1 MKQLPENL
9 LHEGYILIPKALLKR
24 QINDKAPG
32 ELEALLQVLIHANYS
47 ETTYK
52 IQQIDIVCQRGESV
66 ISQQQLLILR
76 IHTGANSSNG
86 ADPKPSASF
95 KKSRKRALSR
105 SSRTRKESSTFIS
118 TTMISGP
125 AASLRKPAK
134 KKRKKNPKC
143 STFSGINIMKRCKNP
158 NSTSPVPAANGTS
171 SPKRNNRQPSTTSR
185 KSTTTPTTH
194 VSSPLPPP
202 T

>member
-66 ISQQQLLILR
+66 ISQQ
-76 IHTGANSSNG
+76 HW
-86 ADPKPSASF
+86 
-95 KKSRKRALSR
+95 SRLFQWSR
-105 SSRTRKESSTFIS
+105 SKTLRFFQKIQEEGIIKIIPHQKGIFHIHINNYDFWTGCISPEAPEQLIGGSRSL
-118 TTMISGP
+118 SGH
-125 AASLRKPAK
+125 LW
-134 KKRKKNPKC
+134 
-143 STFSGINIMKRCKNP
+143 
-158 NSTSPVPAANGTS
+158 
-171 SPKRNNRQPSTTSR
+171 
-185 KSTTTPTTH
+185 
-194 VSSPLPPP
+194 
-202 T
+202 

>member
-1 MKQLPENL
+1 MKQLPNNL

-66 ISQQQLLILR
+66 ISQQHWSRLFQWSRSKTLR
-76 IHTGANSSNG
+76 FFQKIQEEV
-86 ADPKPSASF
+86 
-95 KKSRKRALSR
+95 SR
-105 SSRTRKESSTFIS
+105 SSRTRKESSTSIS

-134 KKRKKNPKC
+134 KKRKKNLKC

-171 SPKRNNRQPSTTSR
+171 SPKRNSRQPSTTSR

>member
-1 MKQLPENL
+1 MKQLPNNL

-66 ISQQQLLILR
+66 ISQQ
-76 IHTGANSSNG
+76 HW
-86 ADPKPSASF
+86 
-95 KKSRKRALSR
+95 SRLFQWSR
-105 SSRTRKESSTFIS
+105 SKTLRFFQKIQEEGIIKIIPHQKGIFHIHINNYDFWTGCIS
-118 TTMISGP
+118 P
-125 AASLRKPAK
+125 EAREEK
-134 KKRKKNPKC
+134 KKEKSEVFDVFWDKYHETMQKPKQYVARARREWD
-143 STFSGINIMKRCKNP
+143 S
-158 NSTSPVPAANGTS
+158 
-171 SPKRNNRQPSTTSR
+171 RQPSTTSR

>member
-1 MKQLPENL
+1 MKQLPNNL

-47 ETTYK
+47 ERTRFSRSTSYANA
-52 IQQIDIVCQRGESV
+52 ENPS
-66 ISQQQLLILR
+66 SASN
-76 IHTGANSSNG
+76 TGANSSNG

-95 KKSRKRALSR
+95 KRSRKRALSR

>member
-1 MKQLPENL
+1 MKQLPNNL

-66 ISQQQLLILR
+66 ISQQHWSQL
-76 IHTGANSSNG
+76 
-86 ADPKPSASF
+86 F
-95 KKSRKRALSR
+95 QWSR
-105 SSRTRKESSTFIS
+105 SKTLRFFQKIQEEGIIKIIRTRKESSTFIS

>member
-9 LHEGYILIPKALLKR
+9 LHEGYILIPKTLLKR

-66 ISQQQLLILR
+66 ISQQHWSQLFQWSRSKTLR
-76 IHTGANSSNG
+76 
-86 ADPKPSASF
+86 F
-95 KKSRKRALSR
+95 FQKSRKRALSR
-105 SSRTRKESSTFIS
+105 SSRTKKESSTFIS

-134 KKRKKNPKC
+134 KKERKIR
-143 STFSGINIMKRCKNP
+143 SVRRFLG
-158 NSTSPVPAANGTS
+158 
-171 SPKRNNRQPSTTSR
+171 
-185 KSTTTPTTH
+185 
-194 VSSPLPPP
+194 
-202 T
+202 

>member
-1 MKQLPENL
+1 MKQLPNNL

-52 IQQIDIVCQRGESV
+52 IPSAA
-66 ISQQQLLILR
+66 SN
-76 IHTGANSSNG
+76 TGANSSNG

-95 KKSRKRALSR
+95 KRSRKRALSR

>member
-1 MKQLPENL
+1 MKQLPNNL

-66 ISQQQLLILR
+66 ISQQ
-76 IHTGANSSNG
+76 HW
-86 ADPKPSASF
+86 
-95 KKSRKRALSR
+95 SRLFQWSR
-105 SSRTRKESSTFIS
+105 SKTLRFFQKIQEEGIIKIIPHQKGIFHIHINNYDFWTGCIS
-118 TTMISGP
+118 P
-125 AASLRKPAK
+125 EAREEK
-134 KKRKKNPKC
+134 KKEKSEVFDVFWDKYHE
-143 STFSGINIMKRCKNP
+143 TMQNP

-171 SPKRNNRQPSTTSR
+171 SPKRNSRQPSTTSR

>member
-1 MKQLPENL
+1 MKQLPNNL

-66 ISQQQLLILR
+66 ISQQHWSRLFQWSRSKTLR
-76 IHTGANSSNG
+76 
-86 ADPKPSASF
+86 F
-95 KKSRKRALSR
+95 FQKSRKRALSR

-134 KKRKKNPKC
+134 KKERKSEVFDVFWDKYHE
-143 STFSGINIMKRCKNP
+143 TMQNP

-171 SPKRNNRQPSTTSR
+171 SPKKNNRQPSTTSR

>member
-1 MKQLPENL
+1 MKQLPNNL

-66 ISQQQLLILR
+66 ISQQHWSQLFQWSRSKTLR
-76 IHTGANSSNG
+76 
-86 ADPKPSASF
+86 F
-95 KKSRKRALSR
+95 FQKSRKRALSR
-105 SSRTRKESSTFIS
+105 SSHTRKESSTFIS

-171 SPKRNNRQPSTTSR
+171 SPKRNSRQPSTTSR